1 MPLEQNPQA
10 RKPTGVGTNTALLE
24 ALSHPL
30 RYRIMGVL
38 GERKASS
45 EQLAELLDEE
55 GDRVGEQV
63 QILRESEFI
72 ELVGIETSDRGKE
85 HLYKATVRPVLDAE
99 AWEKFP
105 RLAREIASVQILR
118 KIFANVIA
126 SVESGTFDARKHRAL
141 LAKPIRVDEQGFR
154 EADESALRHLD
165 ELTEIAARSAAR
177 LIESG
182 EEPINV
188 STATLVF
195 ESSRPD

>member
-10 RKPTGVGTNTALLE
+10 RKPTGVGTNAALLE

-45 EQLAELLDEE
+45 EQLADLLDEE

-105 RLAREIASVQILR
+105 RLSREIASVQILR
-118 KIFANVIA
+118 KIFTNVIA
-126 SVESGTFDARKHRAL
+126 SVETGTFDARKHRAL
-141 LAKPIRVDEQGFR
+141 LWKPIRVDEQGFR

-165 ELTEIAARSAAR
+165 ELTEISARSAAR

-182 EEPINV
+182 EEPIDV

-195 ESSRPD
+195 EPSRPD

>member
-1 MPLEQNPQA
+1 
-10 RKPTGVGTNTALLE
+10 
-24 ALSHPL
+24 
-30 RYRIMGVL
+30 MGVL